1 MHVPR
6 TSTHALSST
15 QGSQIDTISN
25 TVDLKNQWLSFLDYT
40 STTTVE
46 SVCPHLRSSYNPV
59 ASAVSVVY
67 LCLHT
72 QDLLLSGTIYTC
84 GIITTVKKCLSVWI
98 RKQGGLSGQC
108 TRENC
113 RYLHPP
119 PHLKTQL
126 EIKGQNNIA
135 ARRML
140 QNAHLQNQI
149 LAQGNPIPIQPTL
162 LSTVPTSLPSGVGTV
177 PSVRYSTSPVAAATS
192 QANAETNAAAYYHG
206 HQYLIP
212 VAVSM
217 APSATHSTFSPHMY
231 PGSYFSQAMQT
242 ALPTVATSTSLPG
255 SAHSTAHPGFSEIP
269 MQTPIIPNALGAPSF
284 QLLQPKAK
292 NDRLEYLKS
301 PNPMAGVSPY
311 QAINSTPAKKVC
323 REFQR
328 GNCSRGEIECK
339 FAHPDEHL
347 TVDSTDNTVTVCMD
361 FVKGRCTREKCKYFH
376 PPAHLQAKIKTSQL
390 QQQPSP
396 PNIAAV
402 MWNCLKDD
410 TSRWPSSPEYSSYA
424 QNHQSLACYPRPPKL
439 QAGMVTQPQMVQST
453 MFPSNLVY
461 NQLPQMTMM
470 AQPQFLQSPLPM
482 MPTFPL
488 MAPHFIHNQNTS
500 ETLPV
505 CRDFKSGNCKRPN
518 CKYAHV
524 VEDKVEIV
532 EGKVTLCRD
541 AAKGKCMRTNCKYYH
556 VPITATNGILPATAS
571 ANATAASATF

>member
-311 QAINSTPAKKVC
+311 QAINSTPAKK
-323 REFQR
+323 
-328 GNCSRGEIECK
+328 
-339 FAHPDEHL
+339 
-347 TVDSTDNTVTVCMD
+347 
-361 FVKGRCTREKCKYFH
+361 
-376 PPAHLQAKIKTSQL
+376 
-390 QQQPSP
+390 
-396 PNIAAV
+396 